1 MIVRGV
7 VDGIPTGARG
17 AAFESNE
24 LRSEPIRTRK
34 DNRARVKQRQYI
46 PIKIALALVRRAVR
60 DTVLTEKFSGEFA
73 GIFVASYQRNA
84 VPLQDVQNVRSP
96 VRARTVP
103 ALRHTIYNNSLTL
116 AVDDGQGKRIAAAVT
131 RVNERRF
138 GPRST

>member
-73 GIFVASYQRNA
+73 GYLS
-84 VPLQDVQNVRSP
+84 PLTN
-96 VRARTVP
+96 
-103 ALRHTIYNNSLTL
+103 
-116 AVDDGQGKRIAAAVT
+116 VT
-131 RVNERRF
+131 RYDRF
-138 GPRST
+138 CPHQRQTHVRPFETR